1 MKNRAI
7 AMLLCISCMMALA
20 ACGKEAQV
28 SEMSDSETPQTFGN
42 APVESPEM
50 AQTVQEE
57 DSSGWRVT
65 AKAEYSA
72 VNQSVMAAILCA
84 QDGLTY
90 DPEDPVYF
98 WRAVG
103 YLITLRSMDETFTS
117 SEMDGT
123 RVTSENLPIFVQA
136 MFGGY
141 AGDIPSVTEEDPL
154 VSRTE
159 DGGYLI
165 HGPNVSLEMALGEIT
180 PNQNGGYTAQ
190 AELKNQGENQGV
202 YQVTLVDYTGPEAGK
217 ELFRYSLTG
226 ITKLS

>member
-1 MKNRAI
+1 MKNRVI
-7 AMLLCISCMMALA
+7 AMLLCLSCMMALA
-20 ACGKEAQV
+20 ACGKEPQV
-28 SEMSDSETPQTFGN
+28 SEASATETPQTFGN

-50 AQTVQEE
+50 AQTVPEE

-65 AKAEYSA
+65 PQAEDSA
-72 VNQSVMAAILCA
+72 VNQAVMAAILCA

-103 YLITLRSMDETFTS
+103 YLVTLRSMDETFTS
-117 SEMDGT
+117 SGTDGT
-123 RVTSENLPIFVQA
+123 HLTAENLPIFVQA
-136 MFGGY
+136 MFGEY

-159 DGGYLI
+159 DGNYLI
-165 HGPNVSLEMALGEIT
+165 HGPRSISLELSLGEIT
-180 PNQNGGYTAQ
+180 PVQEGYTVQ

-202 YQVTLVDYTGPEAGK
+202 YQVSLVDYTGPEAGK